1 MTKKA
6 WIIFATICVALI
18 GGLVYLNK
26 NSKVDVS
33 AIDVTAIQ
41 KASADNGNIGDHT
54 FGNMNSKV
62 ILIEYGDYQC
72 PGCGEASPV
81 IKELTEKY
89 KDQMGFVFRNFPL
102 TSIHPNSLAASTT
115 AEAAGLQGKFWEVHN
130 ALYENQNSWNQLA
143 GADRTNYFVTLAGN
157 AGADSKKVES
167 LLNGDSTDAKNVSKK
182 ISFDVAI
189 GRKAGV
195 TGTPSFYLNGKN
207 VGDKYYLN
215 DKLVKAGVDG
225 ANPAWSNVTAFDT
238 LILQPAL
245 KEAGITLPAT
255 SDTK

>member
-18 GGLVYLNK
+18 GGLIYLNK
-26 NSKVDVS
+26 SSK
-33 AIDVTAIQ
+33 IDVTDVNVKAIQ
-41 KASADNGNIGDHT
+41 VASADNGNIGDHT
-54 FGNMNSKV
+54 YGNMDSKV

-72 PGCGEASPV
+72 PGCGEAYPV
-81 IKELTEKY
+81 LKELTEKY

-102 TSIHPNSLAASTT
+102 TSIHPNALAAATT
-115 AEAAGLQGKFWEVHN
+115 AEAAGLQGKFWEAHG

-157 AGADSKKVES
+157 IGVDSNKVQD

-182 ISFDVAI
+182 INFDLAI

-195 TGTPSFYLNGKN
+195 TGTPSLFLNGEN
-207 VGDKYYLN
+207 IGDKYYLN
-215 DKLVKAGVDG
+215 DKLVNASVKGS
-225 ANPAWSNVTAFDT
+225 NPAWSDVTAFEN
-238 LILQPAL
+238 LILKPAF
-245 KEAGITLPAT
+245 KTAGISLPT
-255 SDTK
+255 EETK